1 MTGWVLEKGSD
12 ALGQADNIDRKFGNY
27 FSAFVSVNP
36 AGAGRKGK
44 GGLFVVGAG
53 ANLPGSFSLKSV
65 KSVTQT
71 RGLGANCHNES
82 VYLVLQSEHV
92 WQRVLSLGITIWML
106 HTTLAH
112 TDTRYRVQITARNH
126 RRPSRTQQT
135 PAPHYRLVTTCP
147 PGGSPG
153 HRHIIGACL
162 HLLILNILHHCVSP
176 LLLPSPGFS
185 HNIWNYARREVRDI
199 MTAEHCLGRVETG
212 RTGIIMTQEQRG
224 RRVGNC

>member
-44 GGLFVVGAG
+44 AGALFVVGAG

-92 WQRVLSLGITIWML
+92 
-106 HTTLAH
+106 
-112 TDTRYRVQITARNH
+112 
-126 RRPSRTQQT
+126 
-135 PAPHYRLVTTCP
+135 
-147 PGGSPG
+147 
-153 HRHIIGACL
+153 
-162 HLLILNILHHCVSP
+162 
-176 LLLPSPGFS
+176 
-185 HNIWNYARREVRDI
+185 
-199 MTAEHCLGRVETG
+199 
-212 RTGIIMTQEQRG
+212 
-224 RRVGNC
+224 